1 MRRLPANVER
11 VVDGGHP
18 VLHQVAGKAAD
29 DAADQHDQRN
39 FVVMESDFFRQAFD
53 GERTVGIDLLVTR
66 LMRGARRIDQSL
78 RRIEF
83 GHDAVDGIA
92 FHIANLAII
101 FTIAIILA
109 ITPSPRL
116 RAEGCAFRRWKSQAE
131 CGGTGTSASGTCRWC
146 RYKSS
151 NPSAWGS
158 TCPRRM

>member
-1 MRRLPANVER
+1 
-11 VVDGGHP
+11 
-18 VLHQVAGKAAD
+18 
-29 DAADQHDQRN
+29 
-39 FVVMESDFFRQAFD
+39 MESDFFRQAFD
-53 GERTVGIDLLVTR
+53 GKRTVGVDLLVAR
-66 LMRGARRIDQSL
+66 LVRGARRIDQSL

-101 FTIAIILA
+101 
-109 ITPSPRL
+109 PSPRL

-146 RYKSS
+146 RCKSS

-158 TCPRRM
+158 TCPRTM